1 MEKEVFCPGHEVVIG
16 GDVPRGCWYSQ
27 RSCQEPG
34 ERLSLGNSGCSAH
47 RAPFSRRGPL
57 GCVLLGEVSAV
68 LAPGMPW
75 RSPALRPAAPSRP
88 GWLWTRRASARRANN
103 SSFSSLFPF
112 SHVWACSPAN
122 VKSLLFTYRST
133 KLQRMGLGDKFSI
146 LRHADG
152 SSIFTQ
158 NQQQI
163 EMLQEKKNPQKKKPQ
178 KRKKKDFV

>member
-1 MEKEVFCPGHEVVIG
+1 MLIQPGELSG
-16 GDVPRGCWYSQ
+16 AWREA
-27 RSCQEPG
+27 EPG
-34 ERLSLGNSGCSAH
+34 ELGMFCPQSSFLEERPFGVCFAGGSACGPCSGAAVEEPSSASCGPIPSVGALNST
-47 RAPFSRRGPL
+47 
-57 GCVLLGEVSAV
+57 
-68 LAPGMPW
+68 W
-75 RSPALRPAAPSRP
+75 
-88 GWLWTRRASARRANN
+88 WLSARRANN

-163 EMLQEKKNPQKKKPQ
+163 EMLQEKKKTHKKKN
-178 KRKKKDFV
+178 